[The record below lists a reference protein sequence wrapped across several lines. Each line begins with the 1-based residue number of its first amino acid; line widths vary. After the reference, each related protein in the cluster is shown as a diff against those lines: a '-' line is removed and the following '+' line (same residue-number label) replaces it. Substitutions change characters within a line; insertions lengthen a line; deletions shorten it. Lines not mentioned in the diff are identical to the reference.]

1 MLKLVLSTSQVV
13 ILAFL
18 ATFIFE
24 IQSSTILSVSA
35 LLGTVIGFGLAVVI
49 GNIFAGFYLIT
60 TRPFGIGDFILVG
73 STEGI
78 VLEIGLN
85 YTKILQ
91 LDSTI
96 VLIPNK
102 KLLDANLVN
111 CSIKLSDLETRAKMG
126 HEIDYDKIKS
136 QLNDLDKKNDK
147 LTTEMT
153 EELLGG
159 RKFTR
164 YPFTLQLKV
173 NVVTPEIPLSA
184 VNERMKLV
192 CDRWEEKLGFRPK
205 YYYGKNIF
213 RQDMRVIMI
222 VNEPMEIH
230 EKQGLF
236 MEDLYETVFQEIHI
250 GGDKQ

>member
-1 MLKLVLSTSQVV
+1 
-13 ILAFL
+13 
-18 ATFIFE
+18 
-24 IQSSTILSVSA
+24 
-35 LLGTVIGFGLAVVI
+35 
-49 GNIFAGFYLIT
+49 
-60 TRPFGIGDFILVG
+60 
-73 STEGI
+73 
-78 VLEIGLN
+78 
-85 YTKILQ
+85 
-91 LDSTI
+91 
-96 VLIPNK
+96 
-102 KLLDANLVN
+102 
-111 CSIKLSDLETRAKMG
+111 MG